1 MSEDKGYTEIK
12 TASQA
17 KEGEKTDWKNI
28 AEVRMV
34 MYVVPV
40 GIVIALISLLLSQH

>member
-1 MSEDKGYTEIK
+1 MPEEKSYTNIK

-17 KEGEKTDWKNI
+17 KNGEKTDWKNI

-40 GIVIALISLLLSQH
+40 ALAITVLVLLIGNH

>member
-1 MSEDKGYTEIK
+1 LADEVSKKDAK
-12 TASQA
+12 TGKS
-17 KEGEKTDWKNI
+17 WKDI

-40 GIVIALISLLLSQH
+40 GLALALIGYILSQIAAR

>member
-1 MSEDKGYTEIK
+1 MADEVTKKDAETKKS
-12 TASQA
+12 
-17 KEGEKTDWKNI
+17 WKDI

-40 GIVIALISLLLSQH
+40 GLALALIGFILSQITGR

>member
-1 MSEDKGYTEIK
+1 MADEVSKKDSETQK
-12 TASQA
+12 S
-17 KEGEKTDWKNI
+17 WKDI

-40 GIVIALISLLLSQH
+40 GIALALIGFILSQITGR